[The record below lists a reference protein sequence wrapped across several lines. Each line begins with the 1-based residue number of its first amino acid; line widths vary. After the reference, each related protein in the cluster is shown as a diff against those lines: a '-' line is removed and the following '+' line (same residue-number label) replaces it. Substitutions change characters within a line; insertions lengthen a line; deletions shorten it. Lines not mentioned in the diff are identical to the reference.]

1 MPKLWPLFLSCALA
15 CLGFGLP
22 VAQAE
27 DSYRLSLPSVH
38 RVHRV
43 HRVHLEPDTKQ
54 PNRLNA
60 RSALPPQPP
69 LSMSD
74 PAVVLLALI
83 LSEAALGVGASHTS
97 SDSALR
103 RPAVFGIA
111 AGATAFVVVGTW
123 AGLNGAD
130 TGAPLVA
137 FMSGMFVGPLAGLLY
152 WGTSN

>member
-27 DSYRLSLPSVH
+27 DSYRLSLPSVP
-38 RVHRV
+38 
-43 HRVHLEPDTKQ
+43 RVHLEPDTKE

-103 RPAVFGIA
+103 RPAVYGVA

-137 FMSGMFVGPLAGLLY
+137 LMSGMFVGPLAGLLY